1 MKALGHSEE
10 LVHSSI
16 RIAFGRMNQD
26 EDVQI
31 AAEEIINAVTELREK
46 SLLHRTL
53 SSDYA

>member
-10 LVHSSI
+10 IAHSSI

-31 AAEEIINAVTELREK
+31 AAEEIINPVTELREK